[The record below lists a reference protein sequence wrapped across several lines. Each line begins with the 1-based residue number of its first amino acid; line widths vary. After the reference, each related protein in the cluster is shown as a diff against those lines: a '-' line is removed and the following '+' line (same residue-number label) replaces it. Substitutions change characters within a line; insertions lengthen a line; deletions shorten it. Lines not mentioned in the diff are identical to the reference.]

1 MPKALLR
8 LLAAVLISRALGCA
22 SASDTAAT
30 LTPCENDC
38 INDSGGKSW
47 CADYCKEHGTYGPTK
62 Q

>member
-1 MPKALLR
+1 MPKVLFGLL
-8 LLAAVLISRALGCA
+8 LAVLILPASGCGA
-22 SASDTAAT
+22 PDNGAT
-30 LTPCENDC
+30 LTPCERDC